1 MSTKKLKMENGGYQ
15 MIVVDEESS
24 LDHSK
29 GLNAQQAI
37 INKADYDAAE
47 KVYLKWLLGGCPGM
61 NGLDGDK
68 EDTVHL
74 RKFTEAKNNP
84 SIIGTLNEAEL
95 YVITSMRIRAY
106 QRALVKSQQSK

>member
-1 MSTKKLKMENGGYQ
+1 
-15 MIVVDEESS
+15 
-24 LDHSK
+24 
-29 GLNAQQAI
+29 
-37 INKADYDAAE
+37 
-47 KVYLKWLLGGCPGM
+47 M